1 MRRFSIAVA
10 LLVTLCSQWPARPLA
25 QGSGPT
31 LSSDLL
37 VPRPHGERLRV
48 IVQAPETALG
58 SLRTRLRG
66 LLRRDLGTD
75 LVLEVTREQLAQ
87 LTRDGAI
94 GHISGD
100 LPVLAD
106 MAVTNRITHASEMW
120 ESTPGLLGLR
130 RVEGR
135 VGKGIGV
142 AVVDSGIARHSA
154 VSGRVVARANFV
166 SWEADAAGDAFGHG
180 THVAGAIAG
189 SVTAA
194 ARVTGQFGGGSAP
207 GVHLVDVRVLG
218 RQGAGLTSDVIA
230 GIDWVVA
237 NRTRYNIR
245 VISLALGHPV
255 VEPTAVDPLGRAV
268 ARAAAAGITVVAS
281 AGNYGRTSGGA
292 PVLGGITS
300 PGNSPW
306 ALTVG
311 ALDTQGTLER
321 SDDRVAD
328 FSSRGPTRFDMIV
341 KPDVVAPG
349 TRLVSLSAEQS
360 YLATAYPQW
369 HIAGSGANAYM
380 RLSGSSMATGV
391 VAGGVAL
398 LLEANPNL
406 TPAQVRTALQLGA
419 TFVEDGGLVGGGA
432 GSVNFAAAAKL
443 AESGLVPSLLRG
455 VDSLLGTSTGSTFHD
470 SGRLI
475 DRLYDNSGIQALR
488 LLDLGALFTHAPE
501 PDLLSVLGLRSIL
514 ASTPANRLVWGEVAG
529 WSSSYYLVWGNTI
542 QSPSGQYLV
551 WGNNEHTD
559 SSYLVWGNTAVP
571 IDAR

>member
-1 MRRFSIAVA
+1 MRRLTLVAALFVA
-10 LLVTLCSQWPARPLA
+10 LCSSWPARPQA

-37 VPRPHGERLRV
+37 LRPHGERFRV
-48 IVQAPETALG
+48 IVQAPDAVLG
-58 SLRTRLRG
+58 SLRARLRG

-87 LTRDGAI
+87 LSRDGAI

-106 MAVTNRITHASEMW
+106 MALTNRVTRASELW
-120 ESTPGLLGLR
+120 ESTPGLLGLT
-130 RVEGR
+130 RVDGH
-135 VGKGIGV
+135 VGKGIAV

-166 SWEADAAGDAFGHG
+166 SWEADVAGDAFGHG

-189 SVTAA
+189 SATAS
-194 ARVTGQFGGGSAP
+194 ARITSQFGGGSAP

-237 NRTRYNIR
+237 NRARYNIR

-268 ARAAAAGITVVAS
+268 ARAAAAGIVVVAS
-281 AGNYGRTSGGA
+281 AGNYGRTSDGA

-300 PGNSPW
+300 PGNAPQ

-311 ALDTQGTLER
+311 ALDTLGTADR
-321 SDDRVAD
+321 GDDRVAD

-349 TRLVSLSAEQS
+349 TRLVSLSADGS
-360 YLATAYPQW
+360 HLATAYPQW
-369 HIAGSGANAYM
+369 HIAGTGSNAYM

-398 LLEANPNL
+398 LLEANPAL
-406 TPAQVRTALQLGA
+406 TPAQVKTALQLGA
-419 TFVEDGGLVGGGA
+419 TFVEGGGLVGGGA
-432 GSVNFAAAAKL
+432 GSVNFAAANRL
-443 AESGLVPSLLRG
+443 AASGLVPSVLRR
-455 VDSLLGTSTGSTFHD
+455 VDNLLGTSAGSTFHD
-470 SGRLI
+470 TGRLI
-475 DRLYDNSGIQALR
+475 DRLYDRSGIRTLN
-488 LLDLGALFTHAPE
+488 LLDLGALFAEAPE
-501 PDLLSVLGLRSIL
+501 PDLLNVLGLRNLL
-514 ASTPANRLVWGEVAG
+514 AGTPANRLVWGEVAE

-551 WGNNEHTD
+551 WGNNEHTN
-559 SSYLVWGNTAVP
+559 SSYLVWGNTVVP
-571 IDAR
+571 PDGR